1 MSLSLVIA
9 NKAYSSWSMRPWLLL
24 RYFEIAFEEIV
35 IPMDQASSKAL
46 MLSHAPTGKCPSL
59 RDGDLVV
66 WDSLAIIEYL
76 AERYPELP
84 VWPRDP
90 GARAVARSLAAE
102 MHSGFLPL
110 RRNCPM
116 NMRRAPAALPLD
128 PETRAGVAADVA
140 RIEEAWRAA
149 RARFGAASGPFLFGG
164 FSAADAMF
172 APVVNRFE
180 IYDLVAAADTK
191 AYMDAVKALPAWR
204 DWQGGADAESW
215 HLARIDAV

>member
-1 MSLSLVIA
+1 MGLTLVIA

-24 RYFEIAFEEIV
+24 RHFEIAFEEIV
-35 IPMDQASSKAL
+35 IPMDQASSKAD
-46 MLSHAPTGKCPSL
+46 MLRHAPTGKCPSL
-59 RDGDLVV
+59 HDGDLVV

-76 AERYPELP
+76 AERHPQVP

-116 NMRRAPAALPLD
+116 NMRRVPAALPFD
-128 PETRAGVAADVA
+128 PETQAAVAADVA
-140 RIEEAWRAA
+140 RIEEAWRDA
-149 RARFGAASGPFLFGG
+149 RRRFGASGPFLFGG

-180 IYDLVAAADTK
+180 IYDLAGAKDTK
-191 AYMDAVKALPAWR
+191 AYMGALKALPAWR
-204 DWQGGADAESW
+204 DWRAGADAETW